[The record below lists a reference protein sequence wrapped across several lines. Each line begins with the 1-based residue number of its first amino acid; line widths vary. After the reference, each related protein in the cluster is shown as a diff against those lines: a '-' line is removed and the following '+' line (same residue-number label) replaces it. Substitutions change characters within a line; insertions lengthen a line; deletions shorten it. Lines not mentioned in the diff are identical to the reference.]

1 MQSEVLNDFL
11 TLITAL
17 VIAITCA
24 VQGVF
29 LTLRKLS
36 MVGDAISHSV
46 LPGIVCA
53 YLLFG
58 RDANFAMLVFSA
70 LFGLLSTVLIEM
82 FRKKTGIREDAAI
95 GIVFTTL
102 FAIGIILLASFANSG
117 VEIDQECVL
126 FGELGTVFF
135 FKIYLGEYLIG
146 TKALWFMLPVTFT
159 VFMALF
165 FGKNGLRLMSFDE
178 NYGVTLGIN
187 INKWHYGQM
196 FLLSLTSVMAFES
209 VGAIMVV
216 GMLVVPAVNANII
229 FKSLRNVLFLSV
241 LLASSAV
248 VIAWVISKWL
258 NITLSGT
265 IVSVAGIQLFISLI
279 IMKLVKIKIKTIKF
293 SSTQ

>member
-1 MQSEVLNDFL
+1 MQSDWINDFL
-11 TLITAL
+11 TVITAL
-17 VIAITCA
+17 VISITCA
-24 VQGVF
+24 LQGVF

-70 LFGLLSTVLIEM
+70 FFGLLSTVLIEM

-135 FKIYLGEYLIG
+135 FKIYLGEFLIG
-146 TKALWFMLPVTFT
+146 TKAMWFMLPVSLL
-159 VFMALF
+159 VVLAIVL
-165 FGKNGLRLMSFDE
+165 GKNGLRLMAFDE
-178 NYGVTLGIN
+178 NYGSTLGVN
-187 INKWHYGQM
+187 IAKWHYGQM
-196 FLLSLTSVMAFES
+196 FILSLTAVMAFES

-216 GMLVVPAVNANII
+216 GMLVVPAVSANLL
-229 FKSLRNVLFLSV
+229 FNSLKKVV
-241 LLASSAV
+241 WASAV
-248 VIAWVISKWL
+248 FATTAVFIAWFISSWL
-258 NITLSGT
+258 NITLAGT
-265 IVSVAGIQLFISLI
+265 IVSIAGLQLLFILI
-279 IMKLVKIKIKTIKF
+279 FIFLRQRIKKA
-293 SSTQ
+293 